1 MLSLRPAVAQSV
13 TPDADADVVR
23 LDARFAQGQYR
34 PNQVIVKF
42 TQSSRIKLK
51 QFPQGNARSG
61 VRSVDEVLRTLGV
74 KRVEPLMPLT
84 GAETFTRTCRAFNG
98 AEVQA
103 PALANA
109 YVLEIDE
116 NKRVP
121 EAVQALE
128 AVGEVEYAEPNYL
141 VHALATPDEG
151 DNLNDPMYSQQ
162 YGIGAI
168 RLDELWKQPL
178 LSDAPSVIAILDTGV
193 DLLHPD
199 LKDNIWTNPGENTG
213 VEGYDDDNNGYA
225 DDLHGYDFV
234 NQSGVL
240 ADYNGHGTH
249 CAGIAAATG
258 KNGLGIIGANPA
270 ARIMPLTVLQ
280 SNGQGDIATIIKA
293 VDYAAA
299 NGAQVLSMSFGS
311 YAHSIALKQALGR
324 AYQKAVLVAAAGNDD
339 VCLNHKHPE
348 KGQLV
353 PMPMFPA
360 AYNFVLGVQATNSLG
375 SLTGFTNYDDNGPVF
390 TEYDEERIYN
400 YEVQAPGAGILSTFP
415 NGQYKVY
422 NGTSMATPLVAGAV
436 SRLLQVK
443 EYANNEELFGD
454 LIHTAK
460 GNLDMMAAY
469 QLTEADR
476 KPALQMVTFELVD
489 TLSGGDGDGRPDAGE
504 VVEIYPVIRN
514 SWGTARNIRLKIET
528 AEHTNNFVEFLEPEV
543 AFGFDLNSYGKNRS
557 AHPLKLRFLDNVVDG
572 RVCRFKLTASADN
585 APTIEQEFEVTAENG
600 VEIGGVL
607 KEDMTLHAGVH
618 YIVKR
623 TISIPAG
630 RTLTIEPGAIL
641 KFKHYTG
648 IFIDKDGHLM
658 AHGTV
663 DKKITFTRANLSN
676 CYFSGILYSDR
687 EHISDTLKYCTF
699 INLYYQER
707 PGAGGSTHGNYQDC
721 EFLFLDVSPI
731 FRTGKC
737 NRCNIFGC
745 LDAALADYDFFASNS
760 NVVNNED
767 YFSPSNMTD
776 PQKISDSNIF
786 SNTIRDYVYS
796 TAYYTD
802 KANIYKSERPNY
814 LGTSRLDLASKY
826 VLDIYND
833 ANGQFISFGEYD
845 FSNMLTR
852 PVAEAHGIV
861 WKVVVNGYDAQDQF
875 EELPPLGVGKHKF
888 EVYFNR
894 PMNKAKV
901 PTIAMGVRP
910 PYTQQ
915 AIAEDGSW
923 NEAGDVYTAY
933 FNVTGKQNIDGLNRI
948 YVADAEDD
956 EFFEIPVE
964 KYRFNV
970 NIQSAGSLS
979 TGFFGEAGLGR
990 VHLAWEDL
998 DLNFEDIMGYNL
1010 YRINPDKKE
1019 YAVLDGYGNP
1029 IWDCEKGGYL
1039 TEWRNDTILLNPM
1052 LIEAGTTEYTDYD
1065 VVPGKTYRYYYKVMT
1080 TDMKENDPSKLVA
1093 VTPLTATKG
1102 DANGSGQVDVAD
1114 VLSTVN
1120 YASGMNPKPF
1130 IVEAADMNTDKDIDI
1145 VDVVG
1150 IVNVI
1155 VGNPEQATAQSL
1167 AEATLTVED
1176 GILCI
1181 DSPIDFAGVQFDFVT
1196 TPDSPVETLEALN
1209 GFETAGAWQRE
1220 NLYRFLAY
1228 NLNGKTLPAGKHAL
1242 LRIGQA
1248 TVADARMSDPAGTN
1262 INVVFGSQSGIE
1274 VTDMD
1279 RHKVKNAL
1287 PGIYNISGVKVGER
1301 AADLDRLPA
1310 GIYVVNGWKV
1320 IK

>member
-1 MLSLRPAVAQSV
+1 MKISTLFSAFLTLGGIMLSLRPAVAQSV

-193 DLLHPD
+193 DILHPD
-199 LKDNIWTNPGENTG
+199 LKDNIWTNPGESTG

-280 SNGQGDIATIIKA
+280 SNGQGDVATIIKA

-324 AYQKAVLVAAAGNDD
+324 AYQKAVLVAAAGNDGN
-339 VCLNHKHPE
+339 CLNHKHPNQ
-348 KGQLV
+348 GY

-360 AYNFVLGVQATNSLG
+360 AYNFVLGVQATGEGG
-375 SLTGFTNYDDNGPVF
+375 SLADFSNYDDDGAVF
-390 TEYDEERIYN
+390 TAYGEDELYN
-400 YEVQAPGAGILSTFP
+400 YELQAPGAGILSTYP
-415 NGQYKVY
+415 NGQYKALS
-422 NGTSMATPLVAGAV
+422 GTSMATPLVAGAV
-436 SRLLQVK
+436 SRLLQAK

-476 KPALQMVTFELVD
+476 KPQLQLVTFELVD
-489 TLSGGDGDGRPDAGE
+489 TLGGGDADGKPDAGE

-514 SWGTARNIRLKIET
+514 GWGTARNIQLKIES
-528 AEHTNNFVEFLEPEV
+528 AEPVNNFVEFLEPEV
-543 AFGFDLNSYGKNRS
+543 AFGSTLGSYAKNRS

-572 RVCRFKLTASADN
+572 RVCSFKLTASADN

-618 YIVKR
+618 YIV
-623 TISIPAG
+623 TNLLGVPEG
-630 RTLTIEPGAIL
+630 RTLTIEPGAVV
-641 KFKHYTG
+641 KFKNHTG
-648 IFIDKDGHLM
+648 MYITGKLIAK
-658 AHGTV
+658 GTPNNM
-663 DKKITFTRANLSN
+663 ITFTEADNQNYGTLIHFGYHGNLEYCKFSN
-676 CYFSGILYSDR
+676 LIFSNENWDDHFGFIDCIV
-687 EHISDTLKYCTF
+687 EYCTF
-699 INLYYQER
+699 H
-707 PGAGGSTHGNYQDC
+707 GGIIDMQQSNFIFNNGDNYSLSNFTSC
-721 EFLFLDVSPI
+721 
-731 FRTGKC
+731 
-737 NRCNIFGC
+737 
-745 LDAALADYDFFASNS
+745 NS
-760 NVVNNED
+760 N
-767 YFSPSNMTD
+767 
-776 PQKISDSNIF
+776 II
-786 SNTIRDYVYS
+786 SNTHLYLLNKYFLEILKQSESNVFCNPTYAIGCYS
-796 TAYYTD
+796 ATPQV
-802 KANIYKSERPNY
+802 IKSDHPCY
-814 LGTSRLDLASKY
+814 LGTGREDLARKR
-826 VLDIYND
+826 VLDINNTDGGNYVSY
-833 ANGQFISFGEYD
+833 AEYD
-845 FSNMLTR
+845 FSNMPTR
-852 PVAEAHGIV
+852 PNAEAPGMV

-894 PMNKAKV
+894 PMNKDKV

-956 EFFEIPVE
+956 EYFEIPVE

-979 TGFFGEAGLGR
+979 TGFAGEAGLGR

-998 DLNFEDIMGYNL
+998 DLNFEDIMGYNM
-1010 YRINPDKKE
+1010 YRINP
-1019 YAVLDGYGNP
+1019 N
-1029 IWDCEKGGYL
+1029 
-1039 TEWRNDTILLNPM
+1039 TNDTILLNPT

-1130 IVEAADMNTDKDIDI
+1130 IVEAADMNIDNDIDI

-1155 VGNPEQATAQSL
+1155 VGNPEQAVAQSL

-1181 DSPIDFAGVQFDFVT
+1181 DSPVDFAGVQFDFVT
-1196 TPDSPVETLEALN
+1196 TPDSPIEPLEALN
-1209 GFETAGAWQRE
+1209 GFETAGAWQSDSK
-1220 NLYRFLAY
+1220 YRFLAF

-1248 TVADARMSDPAGTN
+1248 TVADARMSDPTGTN
-1262 INVVFGSQSGIE
+1262 INVVFSSQSGIE

>member
-61 VRSVDEVLRTLGV
+61 VRSVDEVLRSLGV

-193 DLLHPD
+193 DILHPD
-199 LKDNIWTNPGENTG
+199 LKDNIWTNPGESTG

-258 KNGLGIIGANPA
+258 MNGLGIVGANPA
-270 ARIMPLTVLQ
+270 ARIMPLTVMQ

-348 KGQLV
+348 KGQFE
-353 PMPMFPA
+353 PKPMFPA
-360 AYNFVLGVQATNSLG
+360 AYNFVLGVQATGNGG
-375 SLTGFTNYDDNGPVF
+375 SLADFSNYDDDGAVF
-390 TEYDEERIYN
+390 TAYGEDELYN
-400 YEVQAPGAGILSTFP
+400 YELQAPGAGILSTYP
-415 NGQYKVY
+415 NGQYKALS
-422 NGTSMATPLVAGAV
+422 GTSMATPLVAGAV
-436 SRLLQVK
+436 SRLLQAK

-476 KPALQMVTFELVD
+476 KPQLQLVTFELVD
-489 TLSGGDGDGRPDAGE
+489 TLSGGDADGKPDAGE

-514 SWGTARNIRLKIET
+514 GWGTARNIQLKIES
-528 AEHTNNFVEFLEPEV
+528 AEPVNNFVEFLEPEV
-543 AFGFDLNSYGKNRS
+543 AFGSTLGSYAKNRS
-557 AHPLKLRFLDNVVDG
+557 AHPLKLRFLDNVADG
-572 RVCRFKLTASADN
+572 RVCRFKLTASAEN
-585 APTIEQEFEVTAENG
+585 APTIEQEIEVTAENG

-618 YIVKR
+618 YIV
-623 TISIPAG
+623 TSPIGVPDG
-630 RTLTIEPGAIL
+630 CTLTIEPGAVV
-641 KFKHYTG
+641 KFKNGTG
-648 IFIDKDGHLM
+648 LIVSDGGHLI
-658 AHGTV
+658 AHG
-663 DKKITFTRANLSN
+663 KPGQMITLTKADLIGRP
-676 CYFSGILYSDR
+676 
-687 EHISDTLKYCTF
+687 EISISSIDTLGYCRVSELILRYIGF
-699 INLYYQER
+699 QKGINVQKSIIENCGYK
-707 PGAGGSTHGNYQDC
+707 SH
-721 EFLFLDVSPI
+721 
-731 FRTGKC
+731 
-737 NRCNIFGC
+737 NIFTTNSNFIYNQGYGHLC
-745 LDAALADYDFFASNS
+745 TASNS
-760 NVVNNED
+760 NVIGNSTSENGFIINGYILYACEPW
-767 YFSPSNMTD
+767 SS
-776 PQKISDSNIF
+776 SNIF
-786 SNTIRDYVYS
+786 GNKNEINYKDFIDYAAGCYS
-796 TAYYTD
+796 EIPLFYTAPEPCYF
-802 KANIYKSERPNY
+802 
-814 LGTSRLDLASKY
+814 GTGREDLARKR
-826 VLDIYND
+826 VLDINNTAGGNYVSY
-833 ANGQFISFGEYD
+833 AEYD
-845 FSNMLTR
+845 FSNMPTR
-852 PVAEAHGIV
+852 PNAEAPGMV

-1010 YRINPDKKE
+1010 YRINPDSTLHVVCDE
-1019 YAVLDGYGNP
+1019 NGNP
-1029 IWDCEKGGYL
+1029 VWDSEKGGYK
-1039 TEWRNDTILLNPM
+1039 TEWRNDTILLNPT

-1065 VVPGKTYRYYYKVMT
+1065 VVPGKTYRYFYKVMT